1 MLLLLAYLEDVGV
14 SIAVQGV
21 HGEFIFKEH
30 GEGFDLEREVNV
42 NTLAVG
48 FSNLIHEFF

>member
-30 GEGFDLEREVNV
+30 GEGLDLEREVNE
-42 NTLAVG
+42 NALAVS
-48 FSNLIHEFF
+48 FSNLIYEFL